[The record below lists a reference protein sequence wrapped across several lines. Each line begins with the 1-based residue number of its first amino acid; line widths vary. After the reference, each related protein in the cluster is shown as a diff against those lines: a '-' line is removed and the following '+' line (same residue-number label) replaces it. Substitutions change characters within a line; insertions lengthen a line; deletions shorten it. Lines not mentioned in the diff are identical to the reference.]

1 MTVRYRIEHDTRYV
15 YSSSVSTSQ
24 HVACLRPR
32 ELAWQHVRSHALTID
47 PAPARVAHREDYFGN
62 ALDHF
67 ELLRPHRELRVL
79 SRAVVDVHPRA
90 ATPPDVSLSPPWD
103 SPIGARATPV
113 VSGTNG
119 TIGTI
124 DTNGATAN
132 ADAGAAMTIDDE
144 QFAYASP
151 YVVIAPELERFARV
165 SFPPGR
171 SVLGGAIDLMH
182 RIHAEFRFDPSA
194 TTVTTPVTRV
204 LAERHGVC
212 QDFAHLQISC
222 LRALGL
228 RARYV
233 SGYLLTDPP
242 AGQPRLIGAD
252 ASHAWVSVRCPHHG
266 WVDLDPTND
275 VIVDRRHVTIAW
287 GRDYGDVS
295 PLRGVLL
302 GGADH
307 TLTVGVSMAPLDA
320 PMTPV
325 TTA

>member
-1 MTVRYRIEHDTRYV
+1 MTVRYRIDHETRYV

-32 ELAWQHVRSHALTID
+32 ELPWQHVGSHALTID
-47 PAPARVAHREDYFGN
+47 PSPSRVTHREDYFGN

-67 ELLRPHRELRVL
+67 ELLRPHRELLVS
-79 SRAVVDVHPRA
+79 SRAIVDVQSRF
-90 ATPPDVSLSPPWD
+90 ATPPDVNLSPPWD
-103 SPIGARATPV
+103 APAATGAPP
-113 VSGTNG
+113 
-119 TIGTI
+119 
-124 DTNGATAN
+124 GAGGQTG
-132 ADAGAAMTIDDE
+132 AGAVLTIDDA
-144 QFAYASP
+144 QFAYGSP
-151 YVVIAPELERFARV
+151 YVVIAPELERFARA

-171 SVLGGAIDLMH
+171 PVLAGAIDLMH

-222 LRALGL
+222 LRALGVP
-228 RARYV
+228 ARYV

-252 ASHAWVSVRCPHHG
+252 ASHAWLSVRCPHHG
-266 WVDLDPTND
+266 WIDLDPTND

-302 GGADH
+302 GGAEH
-307 TLTVGVSMAPLDA
+307 TLTVGVSVVPIEL
-320 PMTPV
+320 PV
-325 TTA
+325 TAV

>member
-1 MTVRYRIEHDTRYV
+1 MTVRYRIDHETRYV

-47 PAPARVAHREDYFGN
+47 PAPARVGHRVDYFGN
-62 ALDHF
+62 SLAHF
-67 ELLRPHRELRVL
+67 ELLRPHRELQVV
-79 SRAVVDVHPRA
+79 SRAIVDVHSRT
-90 ATPPDVSLSPPWD
+90 ATAPDIRLSPPWD
-103 SPIGARATPV
+103 AAVSPAPRV
-113 VSGTNG
+113 E
-119 TIGTI
+119 
-124 DTNGATAN
+124 
-132 ADAGAAMTIDDE
+132 DE
-144 QFAYASP
+144 QFGYASP
-151 YVVIAPELERFARV
+151 YVVIAPELEQFARA

-302 GGADH
+302 GGAEH
-307 TLTVGVSMAPLDA
+307 TLTVGVSVVPLEAPGLNALLDGA
-320 PMTPV
+320 P
-325 TTA
+325 AAR

>member
-1 MTVRYRIEHDTRYV
+1 MTVRYRIEHETRYV

-32 ELAWQHVRSHALTID
+32 ELPWQHVGSHALTID
-47 PAPARVAHREDYFGN
+47 PSPSRVAQREDYFGN
-62 ALDHF
+62 TLDHF
-67 ELLRPHRELRVL
+67 ELLRPHRELSVL
-79 SRAVVDVHPRA
+79 SQAVVDVQARF
-90 ATPPDVSLSPPWD
+90 ATPLDVSLSPAWE
-103 SPIGARATPV
+103 SAAATL
-113 VSGTNG
+113 N
-119 TIGTI
+119 
-124 DTNGATAN
+124 
-132 ADAGAAMTIDDE
+132 IDDA
-144 QFAYASP
+144 QFVYASP
-151 YVVIAPELERFARV
+151 YVVIEPELERYARA

-171 SVLGGAIDLMH
+171 PVLAGAIDLMH
-182 RIHAEFRFDPSA
+182 RIHGEFRFDPSA

-222 LRALGL
+222 LRAVGVP
-228 RARYV
+228 ARYV

-252 ASHAWVSVRCPHHG
+252 ASHAWLSVRCPHHG

-275 VIVDRRHVTIAW
+275 VIVDRRHITIAW

-302 GGADH
+302 GGAEH
-307 TLTVGVSMAPLDA
+307 TLTVGVSVVPTDL
-320 PMTPV
+320 PV
-325 TTA
+325 TAA